1 MGVAREL
8 HDPHP
13 GLVVARR
20 HHPDSGLEFP
30 DGSSQDK
37 VEADI
42 HPVAAFAIGS
52 AHGAIFFDAHHR
64 ESTCSA
70 N

>member
-1 MGVAREL
+1 LRADYTILIQASSSRVGITRIRTWSSLMGGR
-8 HDPHP
+8 
-13 GLVVARR
+13 
-20 HHPDSGLEFP
+20 
-30 DGSSQDK
+30 QDK